1 MIQRGGIHWADLGE
15 PRGSAPAKRR
25 PVLVVQSESFNRSRI
40 GTVIV
45 MVLTSNVQ
53 LSNVPGNTFLPAV
66 DTGLPKDSVA
76 NASQLYTLNRFD
88 LLERAGS
95 VPADLMQKVDGGIRQ
110 VLGL

>member
-1 MIQRGGIHWADLGE
+1 M
-15 PRGSAPAKRR
+15 
-25 PVLVVQSESFNRSRI
+25 V
-40 GTVIV
+40 V

-76 NASQLYTLNRFD
+76 NASQLHTLNRFD
-88 LLERAGS
+88 LLDRAGS